1 MNLHALCWSDLL
13 TMDDQARHNMELV
26 DGSSVAVIG
35 GGPSGSFFSY
45 FALEFAARLDVDINI
60 DIYEPKN
67 FSKIGSSGCNHCG
80 GIVSES
86 LVQKLSTD
94 GIVIPAHI
102 IQRGISTYTMHAE
115 QGEVVIKTPSN
126 EHRIASVFRG
136 CGPKGCLDTSQRSFD
151 NFLLGLCQEK
161 GAEIIPEKIT
171 KVERLED
178 GIIVNSKRFGDKKYD
193 LVVGAVGLNQK
204 TLDLFGTLNP
214 GFRPPGVTRTY
225 ICEFFLEQDVVDKYF
240 KESMHVFLLNI
251 PNVTFGALIPKE
263 NYVTMVLL
271 GNDIDK
277 NVVADFIKSEQVKGC
292 FPEDFKLDESAP
304 CKCYPFVNVKGA
316 VEPYSDRMVLVG
328 DSASSK
334 LYKNGIGA
342 AYITGRA
349 AANTV
354 IFEGV
359 SKKDFESSYK
369 KACNDLD
376 TDNNVGKLIF
386 WVTRIIQKSAILKTG
401 LLDMVLREQ
410 KETDNKRLMSSALWD
425 TFTGSAGYRNILLR
439 FFHPALLLNF
449 MWSIV
454 SANFKRMK
462 L

>member
-1 MNLHALCWSDLL
+1 MN
-13 TMDDQARHNMELV
+13 T
-26 DGSSVAVIG
+26 GSLR
-35 GGPSGSFFSY
+35 F
-45 FALEFAARLDVDINI
+45 
-60 DIYEPKN
+60 
-67 FSKIGSSGCNHCG
+67 
-80 GIVSES
+80 
-86 LVQKLSTD
+86 
-94 GIVIPAHI
+94 
-102 IQRGISTYTMHAE
+102 
-115 QGEVVIKTPSN
+115 
-126 EHRIASVFRG
+126 FRG

-161 GAEIIPEKIT
+161 GADIIPEKIT
-171 KVERLED
+171 KVERHED

-193 LVVGAVGLNQK
+193 LVVGAVGLNKK

-225 ICEFFLEQDVVDKYF
+225 ICEFYLEQDVVDKYF
-240 KESMHVFLLNI
+240 TESMHVFLLNI
-251 PNVTFGALIPKE
+251 PNVTFGALIPKD
-263 NYVTMVLL
+263 NYVTLVLL
-271 GNDIDK
+271 GKDIDK
-277 NVVADFIKSEQVKGC
+277 HVVADFIRSEQVKGC
-292 FPEDFKLDESAP
+292 FPENFKLDESAP

-316 VEPYSDRMVLVG
+316 LEPYADRMVLVG

-369 KACNDLD
+369 TVCGDLD

-386 WVTRIIQKSAILKTG
+386 WVTRFIQKSAVLKTG
-401 LLDMVLREQ
+401 LLDMVMREQ
-410 KETDNKRLMSSALWD
+410 KEDHSKRLMSSALWD

-439 FFHPALLLNF
+439 FFHPALLFNF

-454 SANFKRMK
+454 SANFKRLK